1 MTTVDLDRV
10 LSIVDIAL
18 CIVDLVIVA
27 ILLAG
32 RERPQ
37 RKPSRSAV
45 LLSAY
50 YSKKK
55 GHFR

>member
-1 MTTVDLDRV
+1 MTTADLDRV

-45 LLSAY
+45 LLSSY
-50 YSKKK
+50 CKSK
-55 GHFR
+55 RSRRR